1 MKKWQKVVT
10 IGLFVINTILLIN
23 SRNWVALIWEIGCA
37 FFLFTTYKIQELNE
51 YLIGILHA
59 QNNRFNEL
67 IGKDHEL
74 ELSRAEKIA
83 ECCRVNCERAL
94 KKMMMLKNLNKS
106 LFRKIE
112 ELTKINL
119 KQAEIIKSLRRKR
132 DVEE

>member
-1 MKKWQKVVT
+1 MKRWQKIVT
-10 IGLFVINTILLIN
+10 ICLLVINAILLIYQ
-23 SRNWVALIWEIGCA
+23 RNWVALIWEIGCA

-51 YLIGILHA
+51 YIIGILHA

-94 KKMMMLKNLNKS
+94 RKMMMLKNLNKS
-106 LFRKIE
+106 LFLKIE
-112 ELTKINL
+112 ELTEINL
-119 KQAEIIKSLRRKR
+119 KQADTIKKLRRKNNAT
-132 DVEE
+132 E

>member
-1 MKKWQKVVT
+1 
-10 IGLFVINTILLIN
+10 VINAILLIYQ
-23 SRNWVALIWEIGCA
+23 RNWVALIWEIGCA

-51 YLIGILHA
+51 YIIGILHA

-94 KKMMMLKNLNKS
+94 RKMMMLKNLNKS
-106 LFRKIE
+106 LFLKIE
-112 ELTKINL
+112 ELTEINL
-119 KQAEIIKSLRRKR
+119 KQADTIKKLRRKNNAT
-132 DVEE
+132 E